1 MTVEQASSALSGEP
15 FACTAAHT
23 QTLLQALFITPN
35 LFGLYLASCPLANL
49 IVNTGWEVVRVF
61 IKFTFTSRNCKSTGD
76 SDMEPCLEFR
86 SPVLIHELAAFVA
99 VFTVSLEIG
108 NPPGLLFE
116 R

>member
-23 QTLLQALFITPN
+23 QTLQALFITPN

-61 IKFTFTSRNCKSTGD
+61 K
-76 SDMEPCLEFR
+76 
-86 SPVLIHELAAFVA
+86 IH
-99 VFTVSLEIG
+99 IYQ
-108 NPPGLLFE
+108 
-116 R
+116 